1 MTDGKKARVIFAF
14 FKIGRGDSVVD
25 NGAAGGILC
34 PVDLQAGIISGPG
47 VTERLETFLIHPDTG
62 LQITGFRI
70 PRWQQA
76 MDLAIRLAETEPAE
90 WGVGWDLALTDGG
103 WVLVECNRGGAVLG
117 PQMVQQKGM
126 RTVVQPMLDHAARL

>member
-1 MTDGKKARVIFAF
+1 
-14 FKIGRGDSVVD
+14 
-25 NGAAGGILC
+25 
-34 PVDLQAGIISGPG
+34 
-47 VTERLETFLIHPDTG
+47 
-62 LQITGFRI
+62 
-70 PRWQQA
+70 